1 MAIYMVSDVF
11 HRGMLLLLLVAN
23 SWRRFGVVYL
33 TLQLVPV
40 LSMFF
45 LLTSACG
52 SALWVADIE
61 AEKERLAHIVIRDAE
76 ADNEH
81 DSTLPQYRDS
91 VPAEDAV

>member
-1 MAIYMVSDVF
+1 
-11 HRGMLLLLLVAN
+11 
-23 SWRRFGVVYL
+23 
-33 TLQLVPV
+33 
-40 LSMFF
+40 MFF

-61 AEKERLAHIVIRDAE
+61 AEKEGLAHIVIRDAE

>member
-1 MAIYMVSDVF
+1 MAIYMVSVVF
-11 HRGMLLLLLVAN
+11 HPSILLLLLVAN
-23 SWRRFGVVYL
+23 SCHRFGVIYL

-61 AEKERLAHIVIRDAE
+61 AEKERHAHIVVRDAE

-91 VPAEDAV
+91 VLAGHAV